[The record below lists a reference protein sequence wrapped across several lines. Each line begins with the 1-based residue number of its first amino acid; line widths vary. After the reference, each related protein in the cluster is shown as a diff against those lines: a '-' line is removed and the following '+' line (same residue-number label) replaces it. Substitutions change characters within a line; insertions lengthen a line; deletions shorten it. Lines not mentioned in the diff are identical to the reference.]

1 MEKDGYT
8 HVPIYLHDMHIEK
21 DKRGKDQR
29 RNVEERQRERGGIET
44 EHGEQEGPKA
54 EGTTEANRHKRQP
67 P

>member
-29 RNVEERQRERGGIET
+29 RNVEERQRERGGDRDRT
-44 EHGEQEGPKA
+44 RRARGAKG
-54 EGTTEANRHKRQP
+54 
-67 P
+67 